1 MHEAACPAGRKTFCK
16 AFEMNG
22 IPCKT
27 TVRRMQDNLYDS
39 GKALVICETGTF
51 AGCKT
56 QEQLPDAKTSGLR
69 TEIGP

>member
-1 MHEAACPAGRKTFCK
+1 
-16 AFEMNG
+16 
-22 IPCKT
+22 
-27 TVRRMQDNLYDS
+27 MQDNLYDS

-69 TEIGP
+69 TKIGS